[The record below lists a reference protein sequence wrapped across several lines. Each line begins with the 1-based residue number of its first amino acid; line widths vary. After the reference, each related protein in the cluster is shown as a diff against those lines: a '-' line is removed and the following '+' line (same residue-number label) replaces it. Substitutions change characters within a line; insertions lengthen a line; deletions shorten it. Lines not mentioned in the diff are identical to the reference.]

1 MTADSILL
9 IILILIISSFVFERI
24 LEYLNNQSFSDNI
37 PSIAEGIYDK
47 EKYIKSKNY
56 NAVWYKFNSIQ
67 SVFSFIL
74 IFVLITLGIFGNLD
88 IAIRNQVER
97 PILASLLFFAVL
109 GIGSD
114 IVTLP
119 FQLYGTFII
128 EEKFG
133 FNKTTLKTFFTDKIK
148 GYLLG
153 ALIGGGLLALL
164 QYIYIHTADY
174 FWILAWIVVSVF
186 SIFTMSFY
194 ASLILP
200 LFNKLSPL
208 PDGELKDEIVKFC
221 DEQGFTLKNLFVMDG
236 SKRSSKANAFFS
248 GLGPKKVI
256 VLYDT
261 LIENYEKEELV
272 AVLAH
277 EIGHYKMKHTLWS
290 LFFSIL
296 SSGLMFYL
304 LSMILGNDNLAI
316 ALGGNQQSFALSLL
330 AFGILYSPI
339 SLITEVFMNV
349 ISRKNEYEAD
359 DFAAKNYKAQPL
371 AESLKK
377 LSSENL
383 TNLTPHPLYVFFHY
397 SHPTL
402 VQRLENL
409 SKH

>member
-1 MTADSILL
+1 MTADNILL
-9 IILILIISSFVFERI
+9 IILILIVSSFVFERI
-24 LEYLNNQSFSDNI
+24 LEFLNNQSFSEKI

-88 IAIRNQVER
+88 IAIRNHVES